1 MIESLEVFESRHF
14 TIEKIA
20 DGVFAV
26 FHRTG
31 GWAISNSGIVDLGE
45 FSLVFDTFISVQAA
59 NDLQTIQPGA

>member
-1 MIESLEVFESRHF
+1 MIESHEVFELRHF

-26 FHRTG
+26 FHRAG

-45 FSLVFDTFISVQAA
+45 FSHPTRGSVGPICI
-59 NDLQTIQPGA
+59 N